1 MKPNNSLRSAVFPFW
16 LTVCLL
22 ALAPFSHAAIHEVRD
37 GDSIQASVKAAAA
50 GDTILVYPGT
60 YRETV
65 YVDKDD
71 ITLKGVVEDGEWPN
85 LEGDKQ
91 LNDAILYSGNGFS
104 VEWFKI
110 TNYKGNA
117 IMGQAGNNFSIRNNW
132 IIDTGVYGIF
142 PEFGENGLIENN
154 ILSGIEDAAIYVGMS
169 DYIDVRNNQVFD
181 NVAGIEIENS
191 RHVLVEG
198 NLAKNN
204 TGGILVFITPGLP
217 IKSSYD
223 AIIRRNFVLDNN
235 TPNFGIPGSL
245 VSQIPAGSG
254 IIVMSGDEVI
264 IEDNVITGN
273 NNAGIIITSQDFVTE
288 IATDT
293 GSDPNPDA
301 VQIRDNVMFNNGASP
316 EGEMKLLMLTQFSTT
331 GPDILAYQG
340 ATDAARG
347 SCISRRGAYRT
358 HGVDDWAD
366 CDSPT
371 IRANDAIAGREPV
384 DSTRALATKMLPEPA
399 EPRVINDDASG
410 AEIVYQGI
418 CAGCHAYNVR
428 LIGPPTLAI
437 QAQYGEDAG
446 SIAAYISNPEKK
458 RPDFPSMPPQDH
470 LSEPMRQLVAEYML
484 ALTN

>member
-1 MKPNNSLRSAVFPFW
+1 MSRMTAIINQPSTWVASLLVVW
-16 LTVCLL
+16 LVSLSVN
-22 ALAPFSHAAIHEVRD
+22 AKVIEVREGERIQD
-37 GDSIQASVKAAAA
+37 AVNAAQPGDE
-50 GDTILVYPGT
+50 ILVYPGL
-60 YRETV
+60 YSETV

-71 ITLKGVVEDGEWPN
+71 ITLRGVVEGNNWPPLDGK
-85 LEGDKQ
+85 KQ

-110 TNYKGNA
+110 THYKGNA

-132 IIDTGVYGIF
+132 VTDSGVYGIF

-273 NNAGIIITSQDFVTE
+273 NNAGIIVTSQDFVTE
-288 IATDT
+288 IASDT

-301 VQIRDNVMFNNGASP
+301 VQIRDALSGASL
-316 EGEMKLLMLTQFSTT
+316 GDRNLVI
-331 GPDILAYQG
+331 DLAKPSGGG
-340 ATDAARG
+340 ATRPTGKIAR
-347 SCISRRGAYRT
+347 S
-358 HGVDDWAD
+358 
-366 CDSPT
+366 
-371 IRANDAIAGREPV
+371 
-384 DSTRALATKMLPEPA
+384 
-399 EPRVINDDASG
+399 
-410 AEIVYQGI
+410 
-418 CAGCHAYNVR
+418 
-428 LIGPPTLAI
+428 
-437 QAQYGEDAG
+437 
-446 SIAAYISNPEKK
+446 
-458 RPDFPSMPPQDH
+458 
-470 LSEPMRQLVAEYML
+470 
-484 ALTN
+484 